1 MIRILL
7 SLLLLAAACARS
19 AGPRTCEPQPT
30 AAASARVGI
39 SGGSALLPG
48 GRGIQPIGQS
58 VQLGQNPL
66 HLAIAPDGTLAA
78 AEFGVNLRGISLV
91 RGMKR
96 IAHLGEARPGGYQR
110 GIAFGSD
117 GTLYANNTGARRIEI
132 YAPPDYLARRD
143 IAVQGDWAVD
153 LAVDGGRLY
162 VTLALSGMLQEYDA
176 ATGALLAQT
185 SSGGQAPGALLL
197 DSGKLYVA
205 NQGADRGQPN
215 RVEVFEAQTLARLAS
230 YPVGK
235 NPAALAVAPDHS
247 ILYAAASDDDWVD
260 RIDLLNGASLQPLQL
275 TQPGAEGEHYSGLT
289 ISPNALAL
297 SPDGARLYVSA
308 AMLNAIL
315 VLDTRTGL
323 QLGALPAGFRPT
335 ALIAQGNALYIANAK
350 GQGTV
355 PDQPGQNSSDLPR
368 GTLQKIEPVPEDAAL
383 EQATLAVAHLNGLPR
398 HEYAAPE
405 AGCARLGPLPAER
418 GGDPALSRIHHV
430 IYVMKE
436 NKTFDSVFGDFPGAA
451 ASTAFLEWGERV
463 TPNQHQL
470 ARQFCLADNFYLESE
485 QSAEGH
491 YWATAQAT
499 TDYFERTWMAPWG
512 RGVLEPVPIVPA
524 GFGPLDT
531 PRAGFLFDSF
541 ARANVAYRSYGE
553 FVGISGD
560 LSRHIESK
568 YLELPS
574 SYLDRPDTEKLKVF
588 VSALQA
594 GKLDPFTFIT
604 LQYDHTFGLQPG
616 RPAPDSMVA
625 DNDLATGQL
634 VDAVSHSPFW
644 SDTLIL
650 ITEDDP
656 SGSGDH
662 LDSHRSFALVVSPW
676 ARRGRVSH
684 VRGSFPSLAATAER
698 ALGVPP
704 VSALDAQA
712 EPLWDCLTGAPDP
725 TPYSALPSNVPMRLN
740 PQRPGA
746 RELDFSGPDRA
757 RLGVELWQAM
767 RPGEPLPQQIA
778 EGADDDDDLPR

>member
-1 MIRILL
+1 
-7 SLLLLAAACARS
+7 
-19 AGPRTCEPQPT
+19 
-30 AAASARVGI
+30 
-39 SGGSALLPG
+39 
-48 GRGIQPIGQS
+48 
-58 VQLGQNPL
+58 
-66 HLAIAPDGTLAA
+66 
-78 AEFGVNLRGISLV
+78 
-91 RGMKR
+91 MKR

-110 GIAFGSD
+110 GIAFGPD

-132 YAPPDYLARRD
+132 YAPPDYVARRD

-153 LAVDGGRLY
+153 LVVDGGRLY
-162 VTLALSGMLQEYDA
+162 VTLGLSGKLQVYDA
-176 ATGALLAQT
+176 ATGAVLAQA
-185 SSGGQAPGALLL
+185 SSGGQSPGALLI
-197 DSGKLYVA
+197 DSGKVYVA
-205 NQGADRGQPN
+205 NQGGARGQPSS
-215 RVEVFEAQTLARLAS
+215 VDVFEAQTLALLGS

-235 NPAALAVAPDHS
+235 NPAALAIAPDHS
-247 ILYAAASDDDWVD
+247 MLYIAASDDDWVD
-260 RIDLLNGASLQPLQL
+260 RIDLVNHASLQPLQL
-275 TQPGAEGEHYSGLT
+275 MQPGAEGEHYSGLA

-308 AMLNAIL
+308 AMLNAIF

-323 QLGALPAGFRPT
+323 QLGALPTGFRPT
-335 ALIAQGNALYIANAK
+335 ALIAQGNALYIANSK

-355 PDQPGQNSSDLPR
+355 PDQPGQDSSNLPR
-368 GTLQKIEPVPEDAAL
+368 GTLQKIEPVPEGAAL
-383 EQATLAVAHLNGLPR
+383 EQATLAVAQLNGLPR
-398 HEYAAPE
+398 REYTAPE
-405 AGCARLGPLPAER
+405 DGCARVGPLPAQR

-430 IYVMKE
+430 IYVLKE

-451 ASTAFLEWGERV
+451 GSTAFLEWGERV

-470 ARQFCLADNFYLESE
+470 ARQFCLADTYASAFGCGPSPAKPAPPFYLESE

-491 YWATAQAT
+491 YRATAQAT

-512 RGVLEPVPIVPA
+512 RGVLGPVPLVPA

-531 PRAGFLFDSF
+531 PRAGFLFDSL
-541 ARANVAYRSYGE
+541 ARAQVAYRSYGE
-553 FVGISGD
+553 FVGIAGD
-560 LSRHIESK
+560 LSRHIES
-568 YLELPS
+568 
-574 SYLDRPDTEKLKVF
+574 
-588 VSALQA
+588 
-594 GKLDPFTFIT
+594 TFIT

-625 DNDLATGQL
+625 DNDVATGQL
-634 VDAVSHSPFW
+634 VDAVSHSSFW

-698 ALGVPP
+698 ALGVAP

-712 EPLWDCLTGAPDP
+712 EPLWDCLTGAPDA
-725 TPYSALPSNVPMRLN
+725 TPYSALPGNVPMRLN
-740 PQRPGA
+740 PERPGA

-757 RLGVELWQAM
+757 RLRLGIELWLAM
-767 RPGEPLPQQIA
+767 RPGEPVPRQIA